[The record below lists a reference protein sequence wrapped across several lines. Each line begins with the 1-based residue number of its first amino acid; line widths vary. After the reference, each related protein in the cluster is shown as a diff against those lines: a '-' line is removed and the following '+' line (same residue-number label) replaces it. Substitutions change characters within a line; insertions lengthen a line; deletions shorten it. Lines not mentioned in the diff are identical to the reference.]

1 MRLHSFFDKDSL
13 NMWQLDKWMFSD
25 VWAPE
30 GKREVRVCGC
40 VTAGR
45 SKTWFAGRAF
55 CISAWEAQ
63 LTSLSLSEDDEE
75 EEPESY
81 WKGESMAQIW
91 LHTPSGSP
99 C

>member
-1 MRLHSFFDKDSL
+1 
-13 NMWQLDKWMFSD
+13 MWQLDKWMFSD

-30 GKREVRVCGC
+30 GKREVCVCGC

-45 SKTWFAGRAF
+45 SKTWFAGKAF

-75 EEPESY
+75 EPESC
-81 WKGESMAQIW
+81 WKGESMAQLW
-91 LHTPSGSP
+91 LHAPSGSP
-99 C
+99 Y